1 MAENDNYIEDYI
13 SYQGIYDSLASQGQ
27 SHHSDRYQPPP
38 SRRSEDWDG
47 DVDVAKGLISAK
59 TVFYIVAFTAMATA
73 LFNPSLLII
82 TLPLST
88 FVASM
93 LALARRR
100 KPRTPRRIGYAG

>member
-13 SYQGIYDSLASQGQ
+13 SCQGIYDGLASQGQ
-27 SHHSDRYQPPP
+27 AYQPDRLQPPP
-38 SRRSEDWDG
+38 GRRDGWDDDI
-47 DVDVAKGLISAK
+47 DVSKGLISAK

-93 LALARRR
+93 LALVGRR